1 MSSIPNGSYT
11 FSGMFRGRTIPLG
24 TSGASFGISRWS
36 SDATGTT
43 SVTFSG
49 VKAGS
54 EIRVYL
60 SDMTE
65 VAGIESCVDN
75 QVLSWGTYASGNPN
89 NNVRIVII
97 SLDNKILDF
106 NYVSIQGSQSI
117 PIFQEEDPWFK
128 DPV

>member
-1 MSSIPNGSYT
+1 MSSIPNGRLT
-11 FSGMFRGRTIPLG
+11 FIGISRGRTIPLG

-89 NNVRIVII
+89 NNVRVVII

-106 NYVSIQGSQSI
+106 NYVSVQGSQSI
-117 PIFQEEDPWFK
+117 PIFKEEDPWFK

>member
-1 MSSIPNGSYT
+1 MSSIPNGRLT
-11 FSGMFRGRTIPLG
+11 FSGMSRGRIIPLG
-24 TSGASFGISRWS
+24 ISGASFGISRWS

-60 SDMTE
+60 SDRTE

-89 NNVRIVII
+89 NNVRVVII

-106 NYVSIQGSQSI
+106 NYVSVQGSQSI

>member
-1 MSSIPNGSYT
+1 MSSIPNGRLT

-24 TSGASFGISRWS
+24 TYGASFGISRWS

-60 SDMTE
+60 SDRTE
-65 VAGIESCVDN
+65 VAGIEGCVDN

-89 NNVRIVII
+89 NNVRVVII
-97 SLDNKILDF
+97 SLNNKILDF
-106 NYVSIQGSQSI
+106 NYVSVQGSQSI

>member
-1 MSSIPNGSYT
+1 
-11 FSGMFRGRTIPLG
+11 
-24 TSGASFGISRWS
+24 
-36 SDATGTT
+36 
-43 SVTFSG
+43 
-49 VKAGS
+49 
-54 EIRVYL
+54 
-60 SDMTE
+60 MTE

-89 NNVRIVII
+89 NNVRVVII

-106 NYVSIQGSQSI
+106 NYVSVQGSQSI